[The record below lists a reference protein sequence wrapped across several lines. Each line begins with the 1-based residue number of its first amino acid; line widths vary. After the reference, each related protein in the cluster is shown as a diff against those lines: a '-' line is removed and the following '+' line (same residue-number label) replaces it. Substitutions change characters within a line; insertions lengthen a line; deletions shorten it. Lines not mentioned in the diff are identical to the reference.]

1 MNDLELLLRTPF
13 VDPEHG
19 FDISPDGN
27 RVAFSW
33 NITGRWEIYERAVD
47 GSGDPIC
54 LTSGDGAKFAPKY
67 SPDGL
72 FLAYALDLDGS
83 ENYHICKL
91 DLVTGISK
99 PLTGEGSHAL
109 NTNYSWSPDGK
120 ELAVLS
126 IHEDTYHVDLLSVAG
141 ADPRPPI
148 EFTQPLWDVQW
159 SPTGDYLA
167 VVVVTSGSDNG
178 IIILDL
184 NEGAQTRVSSQG
196 VNLNAQHP
204 AWSPDGSELA
214 FSSDLFGFYNIGFF
228 RVEDLAIHWLTKGDK
243 DKTRPAWSLDGKA
256 ISYILWENGS
266 RKLILQK
273 LGGDPENHAVEPGS
287 HTAPDFTPDGKFLLD
302 VFENYHFP
310 PDLWKYSLEKQ
321 EFTQLTSSRPQALYD
336 FPFVLPEEV
345 FYPGSDEVKV
355 PAMLY
360 RSSSSFKDLPTAG
373 VVNIHG
379 GPEWLYSNSWNPFMS
394 FLASQGWTVLA
405 PNYRGSIG
413 YGRAWQIASHYE
425 MGKMDQDDVSAGA
438 QYLVNEKLVDPS
450 RIVVTGRSHGGY
462 LTLAC
467 MTHHPDL
474 WAGGA
479 AIVPFL
485 NLFTSHSASRQDL
498 QDWNLDTYGDPIEN
512 HDLWVE
518 RSPYFFLDRI
528 NAPVLFISGANDV
541 RCPASDAIAGH
552 QKLIELG
559 KNSKLL
565 LYPDE
570 GHVFLK
576 IETIIDY
583 FTQVVEFFRSVLDDG
598 TNIPVMVNA
607 EE

>member
-27 RVAFSW
+27 LVAFSW

-54 LTSGDGAKFAPKY
+54 LTGGDGAKFTPKY
-67 SPDGL
+67 APDGL
-72 FLAYALDLDGS
+72 SLAYALDMDGS
-83 ENYHICKL
+83 ENYQIYLLNLLSGVSKVL
-91 DLVTGISK
+91 TREIS
-99 PLTGEGSHAL
+99 PAL
-109 NTNYSWSPDGK
+109 ISNYSWSPNGK

-126 IHEDTYHVDLLSVAG
+126 IHEHTYHVDLLPVAE

-148 EFTQPLWDVQW
+148 EFTQPLWDVYW
-159 SPTGDYLA
+159 SPTGDHLA

-184 NEGAQTRVSSQG
+184 NTGAQTWVASQG

-204 AWSPDGSELA
+204 AWSPEGADLA

-228 RVEDLAIHWLTKGDK
+228 RVENQAIRWLTMGDM
-243 DKTRPAWSLDGKA
+243 DKTRPAWSQDGKS
-256 ISYILWENGS
+256 ISYIQWENGS
-266 RKLILQK
+266 RKLILHE
-273 LGGDPENHAVEPGS
+273 LGGDPESHSVAPGA
-287 HTAPDFTPDGKFLLD
+287 HTAPDFTPDGKYLLD
-302 VFENYHFP
+302 VFENYHLP
-310 PDLWKYSLEKQ
+310 PDLWKFSLEKK
-321 EFTQLTSSRPQALYD
+321 EFTQLTISKPQALHE
-336 FPFVLPEEV
+336 FPFVQPEEV
-345 FYPGSDEVKV
+345 FYPGPDGVRV

-360 RSSSSFKDLPTAG
+360 RSPSLDKDIPGAG

-394 FLASQGWTVLA
+394 YLAGQGWTILA

-413 YGRAWQIASHYE
+413 YGRAWQIASRYE
-425 MGKMDQDDVSAGA
+425 MGRMDRDDVSAGV
-438 QYLVNEKLVDPS
+438 QFMEKEKLADPS
-450 RIVVTGRSHGGY
+450 RIAITGRSHGGY
-462 LTLAC
+462 LTMAC

-528 NAPVLFISGANDV
+528 KAPVLFISGANDV
-541 RCPASDAIAGH
+541 RCPVSDTIAGH

-559 KNSKLL
+559 KQSRLI

-576 IETIIDY
+576 IENIVDY
-583 FTQVVEFFRSVLDDG
+583 FTRVVEFFRLVLDGG
-598 TNIPVMVNA
+598 TVFPVMEKT